1 MLLEEGSCEQRGSKA
16 LSQIVPWLNCGTP
29 SLRALCIR
37 LASVQ
42 TASGTVD
49 LAVRITPGNGLEDEI
64 IPNRQQRRMTGF
76 PRLRSKDEGMMVRGQ
91 IRRLAD
97 LAPLFHGDSPVIH
110 NSLWAMRRSGIGV
123 C

>member
-1 MLLEEGSCEQRGSKA
+1 MLLEEGSGEQRGSKA
-16 LSQIVPWLNCGTP
+16 LSQIVPRLNCGTP
-29 SLRALCIR
+29 SFRALCIR

-49 LAVRITPGNGLEDEI
+49 LAVRITPGNAREDEI
-64 IPNRQQRRMTGF
+64 LPNRQQRRMAGF
-76 PRLRSKDEGMMVRGQ
+76 PRLRSENENMAVRGQ
-91 IRRLAD
+91 IMRLAD
-97 LAPLFHGDSPVIH
+97 LAPLFHGNSPVIH